1 VIYCSWD
8 TAGRKIKQR
17 MRVEGREEVSMGH
30 EGRRNEEKTIL
41 RIRERELLKERDN
54 EKQKQGK
61 EMTEYRGE
69 KGKKKRSRKEEMK
82 EENIK

>member
-17 MRVEGREEVSMGH
+17 RSVKGREEVSMGY

-41 RIRERELLKERDN
+41 RVRERELLKERDN
-54 EKQKQGK
+54 ERQKQGEK
-61 EMTEYRGE
+61 VTEYRGE
-69 KGKKKRSRKEEMK
+69 KGRRKRRRKREMK
-82 EENIK
+82 EDNIM